1 MKNKYL
7 GTTTSKTSFNY
18 TLILCLLLLA
28 FSACKKEYPS
38 LPYSEI
44 VNFTIK
50 DNTGASIK
58 AAIENNEITLYWPP
72 AQEVPENISPV
83 ITVSDKATIQPASGT
98 TVKFNENTV
107 FTVTA
112 EDGKTTTYKLKP
124 VINSTKPY
132 ISSVSILDYNGYFF
146 TEINSNITVNGD
158 YFNTN
163 ANLTKIYFI
172 NNDNAEI
179 PATISGIT
187 PIRADVATETPG
199 LYQKVKIVSNN
210 RSFTIDKTFE
220 ILAKSPAPRLATAP
234 VAEPVTLKRGQ
245 EFTWGGGDNMEK
257 VTLVQIR
264 NSVTRVIV
272 SLTLLEAK
280 TTGWSLKVPADFP
293 IGTYSLILYTYPES
307 KYYAGGRA
315 TISTPLITITE

>member
-7 GTTTSKTSFNY
+7 GTTTCRTSLNY
-18 TLILCLLLLA
+18 ILILCLLL
-28 FSACKKEYPS
+28 FVTSACKKEYPS

-44 VNFTIK
+44 INFTIK
-50 DNTGASIK
+50 DNNGASIK

-72 AQEVPENISPV
+72 EQTVPENISPV
-83 ITVSDKATIQPASGT
+83 ITVSDKATIKPASGT
-98 TVKFNENTV
+98 TVKFDENTA

-124 VINSTKPY
+124 VVNATKPY
-132 ISSVSILDYNGYFF
+132 ISSVSVLDYNGYFY
-146 TEINSNITVNGD
+146 TEINTDITINGD

-163 ANLTKIYFI
+163 PDLTKVYFI

-179 PATISGIT
+179 PATISNLT
-187 PIRADVATETPG
+187 AIRADASTTAPG

-220 ILAKSPAPRLATAP
+220 ILAKSPAPRLAVSP
-234 VAEPVTLKRGQ
+234 VAAPVTLKQGQ
-245 EFTWGGGDNMEK
+245 EFTWTGGENMGK

-272 SLTLLEAK
+272 PLTLLEAK
-280 TTGWSLKVPADFP
+280 DSGWLLKVPADFP